1 MEPDVDVLDRD
12 FRHRDD
18 LWRGNGGDP
27 TTLFFHVPDGMQI
40 VGATLK
46 DAAVDVRRS
55 EPSVVA
61 VDIPTMGKPVG
72 FSLTF
77 SRPLAHSGHARVCA
91 RPGRGAF

>member
-1 MEPDVDVLDRD
+1 
-12 FRHRDD
+12 
-18 LWRGNGGDP
+18 
-27 TTLFFHVPDGMQI
+27 MQI

-61 VDIPTMGKPVG
+61 VDIPTLGKPVG

-77 SRPLAHSGHARVCA
+77 SGRSHTPGTRAFV
-91 RPGRGAF
+91 PGRAAERFE